1 MFQPRLARLAARTAL
16 ILAALLLVLPASR
29 ANDAMTFTLG
39 RLESAPACGAP
50 CAQFIVAR
58 GEITHA
64 SAFGF
69 FYARKRA
76 GDRDLPVILESPG
89 GYVIGAT
96 FLARKWRELDV
107 TAIIARAEPT
117 CRWGGTG
124 RACDPRDAEGQ
135 VQTFRLVRGGSCASA
150 CPMLLAGAV
159 RRLAMS
165 DARFGVH
172 RPAINRD
179 SAAGRL
185 ALSLG
190 GEDAGAGRR
199 LDRGIPDHFSAM
211 GIDPRLAERYHAT
224 PNETMD
230 WFPLEEARALGLVNA
245 LPAEVAGHPAL
256 PKALLEAIR

>member
-1 MFQPRLARLAARTAL
+1 MFPPRFSGFATRLGMA
-16 ILAALLLVLPASR
+16 IAALFLASAASL

-39 RLESAPACGAP
+39 RLDSAPACGAP

-58 GEITHA
+58 GEISHG
-64 SAFGF
+64 SAFGY

-76 GDRDLPVILESPG
+76 GDRDLPVILDSPG
-89 GYVIGAT
+89 GFVAGAT
-96 FLARKWRELDV
+96 FLARKWRELEV
-107 TAIIARAEPT
+107 TAIVAAAEPT
-117 CRWGGTG
+117 CRWGGNG
-124 RACDPRDAEGQ
+124 RACDPRDADGR
-135 VQTFRLVRGGSCASA
+135 VQTFSLVSGGRCASA

-172 RPAINRD
+172 RPAINKE
-179 SAAGRL
+179 STAGRI

-190 GEDAGAGRR
+190 GDDAR
-199 LDRGIPDHFSAM
+199 LQKRIDDDLPDHFQAM

-230 WFPLEEARALGLVNA
+230 WFPVAEARALGLINA

-256 PKALLEAIR
+256 PKALLDAIR

>member
-1 MFQPRLARLAARTAL
+1 MFPPRLSRLLARTGLA
-16 ILAALLLVLPASR
+16 LAALVLALSASR

-58 GEITHA
+58 GEITHT

-69 FYARKRA
+69 FYARKLA

-89 GYVIGAT
+89 GFVMGAT
-96 FLARKWRELDV
+96 FLARKWRELEV

-117 CRWGGTG
+117 CRWDGNGSP
-124 RACDPRDAEGQ
+124 CDPRDAGGK
-135 VQTFRLVRGGSCASA
+135 VQTFRLARGGSCASA

-165 DARFGVH
+165 DVRFGVH

-190 GEDAGAGRR
+190 GEDADTRKR
-199 LDRGIPDHFSAM
+199 LDKGIPDHFGAM

-256 PKALLEAIR
+256 PKALLDAIR